1 MKRYYA
7 SIEAPDDLKPRYG
20 KESVDFFFTGEDG
33 DPEIIT
39 TEMVEDEWHS
49 LDEPPKEGE
58 YVLISFENYG
68 LPDIGRMEDGVF
80 YPGDETKS
88 YKSYGLIVN
97 GWRPLPR
104 CKEAEHD

>member
-1 MKRYYA
+1 MKRYIA
-7 SIEAPDDLKPRYG
+7 SVEVPDSWLPNYG
-20 KESVDFFFTGEDG
+20 QTSVDFYFVTKAGSHHLESTQMIEG
-33 DPEIIT
+33 GGWRE
-39 TEMVEDEWHS
+39 

-58 YVLISFENYG
+58 YILISFSNYG
-68 LPDIGRMEDGVF
+68 LPDIGRMEDGIF

-104 CKEAEHD
+104 CKEG